1 MNKYM
6 TLRQKTNI
14 RIFLRLLLILLVGAL
29 IFYIC
34 GLTAATSKYSDGE
47 TFATHLFG
55 LIVWAWFVYM
65 TKFIPLLLDRDWDG
79 KIISVSHRNG
89 WYCPYATFGRG
100 GIRAT
105 VYIDLVVQ
113 RSNGRKRKVSYN
125 SAYMALSYYHEGMEV
140 THKKGAKYLVYKNPP
155 KDKIICPMC
164 TETLDT
170 CSCNRCKIRF

>member
-1 MNKYM
+1 M

-14 RIFLRLLLILLVGAL
+14 KLFWRLLLILLVGAL

-34 GLTAATSKYSDGE
+34 GLTAASSKYNE
-47 TFATHLFG
+47 EKTLLTYLFG
-55 LIVWAWFVYM
+55 LILLAWFIYK
-65 TKFIPLLLDRDWDG
+65 TNFIPLLLDRDWDG
-79 KIISVSHRNG
+79 KIVSVKHRNG

-113 RSNGRKRKVSYN
+113 KSNGQKKKVSYN
-125 SAYMALSYYHEGMEV
+125 SVYIALSYYHCGMEV

-164 TETLDT
+164 TETLDA
-170 CSCNRCKIRF
+170 CSCHRCKIRF